1 MLRSKPR
8 QELIAQVNL
17 TQQNYTVYYPQ
28 AQIEAKIVS
37 LFPGYMFVQLDKE
50 LDNFFPIRS
59 TKGVLNLIR
68 FGMEYAIVPDEV
80 IQLIQSEQQQTTDKI
95 IDLSKFHAGDKVKVT
110 QGALQ
115 TQNAIFAEYD
125 GDKRVIVLLS
135 FLGKQQKIK
144 LNYKQIEAR

>member
-1 MLRSKPR
+1 
-8 QELIAQVNL
+8 
-17 TQQNYTVYYPQ
+17 
-28 AQIEAKIVS
+28 
-37 LFPGYMFVQLDKE
+37 MFVQLDKE

-80 IQLIQSEQQQTTDKI
+80 IQLIESEQQQTTDKI